1 MMAKKPAG
9 FKWRSFSSFGLAFSF
24 LFILVTGVVLYFAPA
39 GRVSR
44 WIGWEFS
51 GFNLTAWEALHTI
64 FSYVFIGFALVHLL
78 VFNWKAFYNYLKKR
92 SKKGIHRRRE
102 LFWAAIVT
110 VIIFFGTLFN
120 IPPFGSVMDFGN
132 FLSGK
137 WGSLTVPAPFPHTE
151 KLTLIELSERIPFL
165 FVDDAMQRLDNA
177 GIRIESSEQ
186 TLGDIGALN
195 SLAPVEVYEVIMGD
209 SLLAAGYT
217 KPADLTVRE
226 YAGWLEISSEEL
238 LLILNNSGIIPLEN
252 ELFRDLAK
260 RYQTTPERLVCLVK
274 EELRK

>member
-1 MMAKKPAG
+1 MGKKPAG

-102 LFWAAIVT
+102 LFWAGLVT
-110 VIIFFGTLFN
+110 IIIFFGTLFH
-120 IPPFGSVMDFGN
+120 IPPFGSVMDFGY

-137 WGSLTVPAPFPHTE
+137 WGSKTVPAPFPHTE
-151 KLTLIELSERIPFL
+151 KLTLTELSERIPFL
-165 FVDDAMQRLDNA
+165 FVHDAIQRLEDA
-177 GIRIESSEQ
+177 GISVENSEQ
-186 TLGDIGALN
+186 TLGDIGAVN
-195 SLAPVEVYEVIMGD
+195 SLAPVEVYIILMGD
-209 SLLAAGYT
+209 SLLATGFT

-226 YAGWLEISSEEL
+226 YAGSLEISSDEL
-238 LLILNNSGIIPLEN
+238 LLILKNSGIVPRED
-252 ELFRDLAK
+252 EFFRDLAK

>member
-1 MMAKKPAG
+1 MMVKKPAG

-24 LFILVTGVVLYFAPA
+24 LLILITGVVLYFAPA

-44 WIGWEFS
+44 WIGWEFT

-102 LFWAAIVT
+102 LFLASLVT
-110 VIIFFGTLFN
+110 IIIFFGTLFH
-120 IPPFGSVMDFGN
+120 IPPFGSVMDFGY

-137 WGSLTVPAPFPHTE
+137 WGSKTVAAPFPHTE
-151 KLTLIELSERIPFL
+151 KLTLTELSERIPFL
-165 FVDDAMQRLDNA
+165 FVDDAMQRLQNA
-177 GIRIESSEQ
+177 SILVENSEQ

-195 SLAPVEVYEVIMGD
+195 SLAPVEVYEIIMGD
-209 SLLAAGYT
+209 SLLATGYT
-217 KPADLTVRE
+217 KPADLTVSE
-226 YAGWLEISSEEL
+226 YAGSLEISTDEL
-238 LLILNNSGIIPLEN
+238 LLILNNSGIIPLNN